1 LSTSIL
7 PSLNFLLPRFTNGN
21 SVKLES
27 IYRAANIISNICV
40 YASPTR
46 SKPIAIVI
54 PDPKLLSALA
64 STNNIHPRPHEQ
76 LVHEPDVRELV
87 LKELQSVGRKAG
99 LAAFEIIEGVVLTDG
114 EWSSMNVSSESN
126 ENGRAGTV
134 EEKVRS

>member
-1 LSTSIL
+1 L
-7 PSLNFLLPRFTNGN
+7 TNEGL
-21 SVKLES
+21 VKLES

-64 STNNIHPRPHEQ
+64 SNNNLSPRSHDQ
-76 LVHEPDVRELV
+76 LVHEPEVRELV

-99 LAAFEIIEGVVLTDG
+99 LAPFEIIEGVVLTDG

-126 ENGRAGTV
+126 QN
-134 EEKVRS
+134 